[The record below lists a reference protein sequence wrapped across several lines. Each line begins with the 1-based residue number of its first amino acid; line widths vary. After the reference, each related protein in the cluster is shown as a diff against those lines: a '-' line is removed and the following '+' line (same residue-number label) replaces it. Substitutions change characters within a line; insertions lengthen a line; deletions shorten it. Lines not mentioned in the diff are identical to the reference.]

1 MKNAGITIDPP
12 VITRTTEKRSA
23 IIHLNIPGKDMPKFM
38 DPAIQE
44 ILAVLKHQGLHPSGP
59 MYSYH
64 LRRPSDTFDFELGF
78 PVSKEIKPRGRVV
91 PGILPTER
99 VARTVYQGP
108 YEGLAQAWG
117 LLNEWVVKEGHQG
130 AGRFWECYLNNPD
143 EAGDTSNYRT
153 ELNWILSAGP
163 ATA

>member
-1 MKNAGITIDPP
+1 MRKEGIRIDPP
-12 VITRTTEKRSA
+12 VITRTTEQRSA

-44 ILAVLKHQGLHPSGP
+44 ILAVLKDQGLHPTGP

-64 LRRPSDTFDFELGF
+64 LRMPSATFDFELGF
-78 PVSKEIKPRGRVV
+78 PVPKDIRAQGRVV
-91 PGILPTER
+91 PGVLPAER

-108 YEGLAQAWG
+108 YEGLSQAWP

-130 AGRFWECYLNNPD
+130 AGRFWERYLNNPD
-143 EAGDTSNYRT
+143 EAGNPANYRT
-153 ELNWILSAGP
+153 ELNWVLSAGP
-163 ATA
+163 DPG